1 MTKLNDADKEKLK
14 EHLKA
19 IAKILYQNAPLDKL
33 KTFEEIETTLRE
45 QIQEEITPEIAQF
58 FFQKSAKL
66 KQEDLEK

>member
-1 MTKLNDADKEKLK
+1 MTKLNDADKEELK

-19 IAKILYQNAPLDKL
+19 IAKILHQNTPLDKL

-45 QIQEEITPEIAQF
+45 RIQEEITPEIAQF

-66 KQEDLEK
+66 KQEDQEK